1 MVALLSA
8 LVISLVS
15 LIGITT
21 LSLNEK
27 TLKNI
32 LLYLVS
38 LSAGALLGDAFIH
51 LLPEVVGEIGFGIT
65 VSLSTL
71 FGILTFFVIEKILHW
86 HHYHYPHSDVNMH
99 PLAVTNLVGDGFHNL
114 IDGIIIATSYM
125 VNFPTGAATTLAV
138 MLHEIPQ
145 EIGDF
150 GVLLHAGL
158 SRGKAI
164 FYNFLTALTAIFGV
178 LLTYLISDQVT
189 GLNNFLVP
197 FAAGGFIYIAGSD
210 LIPEIHK
217 EARTKESFLQLV
229 SLVFGMFLMYLL
241 VFLE

>member
-8 LVISLVS
+8 LVVSLIS

-21 LSLNEK
+21 FSLREK

-51 LLPEVVGEIGFGIT
+51 LLPEVAGEIGFGIT
-65 VSLSTL
+65 VSFSIL
-71 FGILTFFVIEKILHW
+71 FGILSFFVIEKMLHW

-114 IDGIIIATSYM
+114 IDGIIIASSYM
-125 VNFPTGAATTLAV
+125 VNFPTGFATTLAV

-158 SRGKAI
+158 SKRKAI
-164 FYNFLTALTAIFGV
+164 FYNFLTALTAILGV
-178 LLTYLISDQVT
+178 LLTYLISGQVT
-189 GLNNFLVP
+189 GLTNFLVP

-217 EARTKESFLQLV
+217 EARTKESFFQLI
-229 SLVFGMFLMYLL
+229 SLVFGMLLMYLL
-241 VFLE
+241 IFID